1 MQNKHHKYNVVK
13 RNLFFIFIL
22 IGCCACSN
30 DARLLSGDYSYKTS
44 GTLTISRSDTTEIPY
59 DLNRIGQLSVID
71 LKSSDND
78 SVLLVF
84 NELTG
89 GVTTVRAKVDGDSL
103 QIVPYTKNIS
113 VVIGLQS
120 ADCEIEVNGRGV
132 RYDDI
137 IMLDE
142 TYNGEA
148 KTDTITIKIH
158 GNHISTVAN
167 RN

>member
-1 MQNKHHKYNVVK
+1 MIFAAALLCLCSCNKAKV
-13 RNLFFIFIL
+13 FT
-22 IGCCACSN
+22 
-30 DARLLSGDYSYKTS
+30 GDYSYKTS

-71 LKSSDND
+71 LKSSDKD

-103 QIVPYTKNIS
+103 RIVPYTKNIS
-113 VVIGLQS
+113 VAIGLQS
-120 ADCEIEVNGRGV
+120 ADCEIEVSGRGV

-148 KTDTITIKIH
+148 KNDTVTIKIH